1 MARFYNSAGVGR
13 PERWRL
19 KQPYIVMETEILD
32 EIRKVRDE
40 HAEECGY
47 DVHRAFE
54 QMRAE
59 SVLLKAEVWR
69 VIDRSAGE

>member
-1 MARFYNSAGVGR
+1 
-13 PERWRL
+13 
-19 KQPYIVMETEILD
+19 MENEILD

-59 SVLLKAEVWR
+59 TELLKAEGWR
-69 VIDRSAGE
+69 VIDRSAGA

>member
-1 MARFYNSAGVGR
+1 
-13 PERWRL
+13 
-19 KQPYIVMETEILD
+19 MENEILD

-47 DVHRAFE
+47 DVHRVFE

-59 SVLLKAEVWR
+59 SEQLKAEGWR
-69 VIDRSAGE
+69 VIDRSVGEQMAAKRRKKSGQSEKRKLFDWWES

>member
-1 MARFYNSAGVGR
+1 
-13 PERWRL
+13 
-19 KQPYIVMETEILD
+19 MENEILD

-40 HAEECGY
+40 HAKECGY

-59 SVLLKAEVWR
+59 EELLKAEGWR
-69 VIDRSAGE
+69 LVDRSAGQ

>member
-1 MARFYNSAGVGR
+1 
-13 PERWRL
+13 
-19 KQPYIVMETEILD
+19 MENEILD
-32 EIRKVRDE
+32 EIRKVRNE

-47 DVHRAFE
+47 DVHRALE

-59 SVLLKAEVWR
+59 SEQLKAEGWR

>member
-1 MARFYNSAGVGR
+1 
-13 PERWRL
+13 
-19 KQPYIVMETEILD
+19 METEILD

-40 HAEECGY
+40 HAKECGY

-59 SVLLKAEVWR
+59 EEHLKAEGWR
-69 VIDRSAGE
+69 VVDRSVGE